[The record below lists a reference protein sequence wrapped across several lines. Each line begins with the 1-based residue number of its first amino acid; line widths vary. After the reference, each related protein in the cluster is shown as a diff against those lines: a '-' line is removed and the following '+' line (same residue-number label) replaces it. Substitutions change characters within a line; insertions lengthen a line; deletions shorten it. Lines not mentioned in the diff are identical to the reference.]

1 MGKGQRKYISLLELH
16 QDEVEKFLIQEDER
30 YGFIDIFCCD
40 NDDYNYYEEDSY
52 AYFMTKNIDIIDIFN
67 ENHKLTNT
75 VMTNHVSNIHWKEIY
90 YKVSFEDIN
99 KDSNNQLIQFLINDF
114 KVLRDSN
121 IFHIYF
127 MFFKDT
133 WSLRDDLNFDIVIAD
148 ESADLYHR
156 PSRFLLSAIN
166 ELPAPDYADT
176 AFKKMV
182 FNDIER
188 RPRIYNS
195 FTDITDVVNNFENYA
210 WMIDAITY

>member
-16 QDEVEKFLIQEDER
+16 HDEVEKFLINEDDG

-40 NDDYNYYEEDSY
+40 NDDYHYYEEDAY

-67 ENHKLTNT
+67 KTHNLTNT
-75 VMTNHVSNIHWKEIY
+75 VMTQHVSVSHCNEIY
-90 YKVSFEDIN
+90 YKINFNDIN
-99 KDSNNQLIQFLINDF
+99 KFSTHPLVQLLLTDF
-114 KVLRDSN
+114 KVLNETN

-127 MFFKDT
+127 MFFKEA
-133 WSLRDDLNFDIVIAD
+133 WSEREYLNFDIVIAD
-148 ESADLYHR
+148 DSATLYHR
-156 PSRFLLSAIN
+156 PSRFLLSDLN
-166 ELPAPDYADT
+166 ELSAPEYADN

-195 FTDITDVVNNFENYA
+195 FTDVEDVVNNFENYA